1 MKHKVSKIKRA
12 AITVIALACALS
24 SATVISGYAAT
35 IKSNYTIDVAGVSG
49 SMDSMIL
56 TTHNHSGT
64 RSDTFGNYPTI
75 YDNKTYAKGTSRVYY
90 SNYSK
95 YAEGYSNNNVKGYT
109 LQKNSPSYPY
119 VSYGTIPSGTCQ
131 HRFYYSS
138 GGGFKTAVTSTTTY

>member
-1 MKHKVSKIKRA
+1 MKHKVSKAKR
-12 AITVIALACALS
+12 IALTTTAIACALL
-24 SATVISGYAAT
+24 SATVISGYATT
-35 IKSNYTIDVAGVSG
+35 IKSNYTVDVAGVSG

-64 RSDTFGNYPTI
+64 RSDTFGSYPTI

-90 SNYSK
+90 SNYTK

-138 GGGFKTAVTSTTTY
+138 GGGFKTSVTSTTTY

>member
-1 MKHKVSKIKRA
+1 MKQKVSKIKR
-12 AITVIALACALS
+12 IALTTMTVVCALS
-24 SATVISGYAAT
+24 SATVISGYATT
-35 IKSNYTIDVAGVSG
+35 IKSNYTVDVAGVSG

-64 RSDTFGNYPTI
+64 RSDTFGSYPTI

-90 SNYSK
+90 SNYTK

-138 GGGFKTAVTSTTTY
+138 GGGFKTSVTSTTTY

>member
-1 MKHKVSKIKRA
+1 MKHKIKRKKRMVITA
-12 AITVIALACALS
+12 MAVLCAMSSITAIS
-24 SATVISGYAAT
+24 SYAAT
-35 IKSNYTIDVAGVSG
+35 IRSNYTIEVGGTSG
-49 SMDSMIL
+49 DMDSMIL

-64 RSDTFGNYPTI
+64 RSDTFGSYPTI

-109 LQKNSPSYPY
+109 LQKNSPSSPY

-138 GGGFKTAVTSTTTY
+138 GGGFKTSVTSTTTY